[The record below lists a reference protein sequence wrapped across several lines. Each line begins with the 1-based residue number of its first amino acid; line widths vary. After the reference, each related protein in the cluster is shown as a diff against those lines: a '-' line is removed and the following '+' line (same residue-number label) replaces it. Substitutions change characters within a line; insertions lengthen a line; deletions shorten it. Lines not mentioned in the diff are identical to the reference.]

1 MQAGFDIFTKEQSK
15 SIKGLF
21 AIVVLLHHIYQKMD
35 ICQNMQ
41 FVDYFMR
48 SLGYLGVSVF
58 LFVSGYGLY
67 KSMEV
72 VKMSRNS
79 TDGGGYKVLLHRVLP
94 IFFINIFLIVIYSL
108 FRYFMLGELD
118 LNNCL
123 RSIAF
128 GGNTAANGWYLQ
140 AIMWFYLAFIIISQ
154 ISFKRLL
161 PVLSALILVYM
172 AWCFFNGTH
181 LWWYI
186 SSLAFP
192 VGAIMSKYSY
202 KWNKI
207 LRGKVL
213 FSIAAALFIAFY
225 LLHYFVVP
233 SDRYIS
239 LIVFCC
245 LPAYIVLFSLL
256 VYLSSAWISYK
267 SKVLDFLG
275 HYYLEIYVLQGL
287 IFIALRNNYWTL
299 SNPWLFAIFSIIGT
313 LLFAIIAKP
322 IFTFIQTKTRK
333 LVYA

>member
-1 MQAGFDIFTKEQSK
+1 M
-15 SIKGLF
+15 
-21 AIVVLLHHIYQKMD
+21 
-35 ICQNMQ
+35 
-41 FVDYFMR
+41 
-48 SLGYLGVSVF
+48 
-58 LFVSGYGLY
+58 
-67 KSMEV
+67 
-72 VKMSRNS
+72 
-79 TDGGGYKVLLHRVLP
+79 
-94 IFFINIFLIVIYSL
+94 IYSL

-128 GGNTAANGWYLQ
+128 GGNTVANGWYLQ
-140 AIMWFYLAFIIISQ
+140 VIMWFYLAFIIISQ
-154 ISFKRLL
+154 ISFKHLL
-161 PVLSALILVYM
+161 PVLSAFILVYM

-225 LLHYFVVP
+225 LLHYFVMP

-239 LIVFCC
+239 LILFCC

-267 SKVLDFLG
+267 FKVLDFLG